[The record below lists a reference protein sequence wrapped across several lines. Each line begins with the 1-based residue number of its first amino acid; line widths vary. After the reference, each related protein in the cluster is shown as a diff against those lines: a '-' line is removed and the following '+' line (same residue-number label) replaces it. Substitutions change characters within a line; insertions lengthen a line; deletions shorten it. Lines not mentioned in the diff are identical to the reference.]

1 MTWEEKLAEVEY
13 SLMFGREA
21 SGFNKGKSTM
31 QSIFKY
37 DIIKDVKEQSV

>member
-13 SLMFGREA
+13 H
-21 SGFNKGKSTM
+21 KGKSTM

-37 DIIKDVKEQSV
+37 AIIKDVREQSV